1 MAFSAARAD
10 FGGVDTQ
17 PFFMHMSAG
26 SFKGPSACA
35 LGLGSVRHST

>member
-1 MAFSAARAD
+1 MALSATRAD

-26 SFKGPSACA
+26 SLKGPSACV
-35 LGLGSVRHST
+35 LGMGSVRHST